1 MSSDASGYGWGA
13 VFHESSGDRALG
25 DYSDDCQKG
34 LSISTKEMLA
44 LVNSIRAGPECA
56 RDCRVD
62 AFVDSQVLIDSWYG
76 QGSRKSLELT
86 NATKD
91 LFFVLGGSNLQ
102 LDLFHVSSRE
112 NSADGPSRKTCAY
125 LTPSCR

>member
-1 MSSDASGYGWGA
+1 MGERGCVGQRLMT
-13 VFHESSGDRALG
+13 V
-25 DYSDDCQKG
+25 
-34 LSISTKEMLA
+34 IVA
-44 LVNSIRAGPECA
+44 LVNSIRAATECV

-91 LFFVLGGSNLQ
+91 LFFVLAARSPQ
-102 LDLFHVSSRE
+102 P
-112 NSADGPSRKTCAY
+112 AT
-125 LTPSCR
+125 